1 MPARRIFGSDSKTEL
16 LPIAISAD
24 ELLTRLQV
32 KTGLQDLILESN
44 RDHLISGRSYSTTG
58 YVLQLFEYLGRNTT
72 VAEVIAASED
82 PKLTDRTIV
91 AGVRRLNE
99 ILYKLLGLKIQHI
112 KDTGELRLVNQN
124 DAIAATEGFAKKFA
138 KVRDE
143 FVRTMDA
150 YRATGGDV
158 AGLLAA
164 SDAGRKLADLG
175 RVLTP
180 ARDRVE
186 A

>member
-1 MPARRIFGSDSKTEL
+1 MP
-16 LPIAISAD
+16 
-24 ELLTRLQV
+24 
-32 KTGLQDLILESN
+32 
-44 RDHLISGRSYSTTG
+44 
-58 YVLQLFEYLGRNTT
+58 
-72 VAEVIAASED
+72 
-82 PKLTDRTIV
+82 RTIV
-91 AGVRRLNE
+91 TAIGRLNE
-99 ILYKLLGLKIQHI
+99 ILYKLLGLKIQHV
-112 KDTGELRLVNQN
+112 KASGELRLVNQN
-124 DAIAATEGFAKKFA
+124 DAITATEDFAKKFT

-180 ARDRVE
+180 AQG
-186 A
+186 